1 MQVIIFD
8 LTGCFAHFRKIYT
21 NSSSL
26 SYSLPPRT
34 TVAGIIAAIL
44 GLERD
49 SYYEILS
56 SQNLDIAVG
65 KINPTRKLVQSLNY
79 MKITTSK
86 HFVYPDGHTQIP
98 FEIICG
104 DPEIRYRIYARLA
117 DKTLY
122 HDLQKRLIDRR
133 CVFPPYLGAAPFAAH
148 IEYIG
153 EGELKGVDTPE
164 IMTIVTP
171 VDINLVEKLDFNQ
184 FFDDSVLVKDK
195 MPVDFTPERYPIN
208 TRTYLY
214 EDKGK
219 GLRVKLKNAEACHK
233 VVYSWDGKN
242 LEDNIVFY

>member
-34 TVAGIIAAIL
+34 TVAGIIAAVL

-49 SYYEILS
+49 SYYENLS
-56 SQNLDIAVG
+56 SGNLNIAVRS
-65 KINPTRKLVQSLNY
+65 INPTRKLVQSVNY
-79 MKITTSK
+79 MKVTSK
-86 HFVYPDGHTQIP
+86 QHFINPKEHTQIP

-104 DPEIRYRIYARLA
+104 TPDIRYRIYAQIKEEDLYIQFKNRLEN
-117 DKTLY
+117 
-122 HDLQKRLIDRR
+122 RC
-133 CVFPPYLGAAPFAAH
+133 CVFPPYLGTAPFMAH
-148 IEYIG
+148 IEHVG
-153 EGELKGVDTPE
+153 EGRLKNADTSE
-164 IMTIVTP
+164 FTTITTP
-171 VDINLVEKLDFNQ
+171 VDINLIEELDFNQ
-184 FFDDSVLVKDK
+184 FFNDSVLVKDK
-195 MPVDFTPERYPIN
+195 MPVDFTSERYPIN
-208 TRTYLY
+208 TKTYLY

-233 VVYSWDGKN
+233 VVYSWNGKN